1 MVEPPPPPPPPEAA
15 PPPPPPEPGRC
26 PNCGAPHDVYQEYC
40 LECGRRLPGAYVG
53 GRYAEV
59 WRRDSPIWLWA
70 ALAALLLV
78 ALVSGAVVALA
89 ATDDGKSSE
98 PATSIP
104 VVSTAPSTTS
114 TVGVVTTPPTITIN
128 SAHDDARD
136 DDVLDHDLRHD
147 DVRDDHHR
155 QQRHLA
161 AVEGRLHRR
170 PQVGAD
176 EQRPLSGR
184 GRGRQGADERAL
196 AGRDP
201 QLLRLLEPEPGLLR
215 HVHRDL
221 RHGVPGERRPS
232 QRAVERI
239 PDCVRARSIELA
251 RDVCNSASRE
261 VCNSLGGRVRMRAR
275 REIGRT

>member
-1 MVEPPPPPPPPEAA
+1 VVEPPPPPPPREAA

-26 PNCGAPHDVYQEYC
+26 PNCGAPHDIYQEYC

-128 SAHDDARD
+128 PPTTTLGTTTFSTTTFGTTTFGTTTTGSNVTWPPSKDGFTVVLKSVPTSNGRSQAEAAADKARTNG
-136 DDVLDHDLRHD
+136 LS
-147 DVRDDHHR
+147 
-155 QQRHLA
+155 
-161 AVEGRLHRR
+161 
-170 PQVGAD
+170 QVGILNSSDFSSLNPGYYVTFTGIYDTESQA
-176 EQRPLSGR
+176 S
-184 GRGRQGADERAL
+184 AAL
-196 AGRDP
+196 P
-201 QLLRLLEPEPGLLR
+201 N
-215 HVHRDL
+215 
-221 RHGVPGERRPS
+221 
-232 QRAVERI
+232 
-239 PDCVRARSIELA
+239 ARSKGFPTA
-251 RDVCNSASRE
+251 YVRE
-261 VCNSLGGRVRMRAR
+261 VSN
-275 REIGRT
+275 

>member
-15 PPPPPPEPGRC
+15 PPPPPAEPGRC

-114 TVGVVTTPPTITIN
+114 TVGVTPSTITITPPTTTLGTTTFSTTTFGTTTFGTTTTGSNVTWPMSKDGFTIVLKSVPTSN
-128 SAHDDARD
+128 GRSQAEAAADKARTNG
-136 DDVLDHDLRHD
+136 LS
-147 DVRDDHHR
+147 
-155 QQRHLA
+155 
-161 AVEGRLHRR
+161 
-170 PQVGAD
+170 QVGILNSSD
-176 EQRPLSGR
+176 FSSLNPGYYVTFSGIYDSVS
-184 GRGRQGADERAL
+184 QANAAL
-196 AGRDP
+196 P
-201 QLLRLLEPEPGLLR
+201 N
-215 HVHRDL
+215 
-221 RHGVPGERRPS
+221 
-232 QRAVERI
+232 
-239 PDCVRARSIELA
+239 ARSKGFPTA
-251 RDVCNSASRE
+251 YVRE
-261 VCNSLGGRVRMRAR
+261 VSN
-275 REIGRT
+275 

>member
-1 MVEPPPPPPPPEAA
+1 VVEPPPPPPPPEAE
-15 PPPPPPEPGRC
+15 PPPPPPDPGRC

-114 TVGVVTTPPTITIN
+114 IVGVTTPPTITITTPTTLGTTTFSTTTFGTTTFGTTTGSN
-128 SAHDDARD
+128 VTWPPSKDGFTVVLKSVPTSNGRSQAEAAADKARANG
-136 DDVLDHDLRHD
+136 LS
-147 DVRDDHHR
+147 
-155 QQRHLA
+155 
-161 AVEGRLHRR
+161 
-170 PQVGAD
+170 QVGILNSTDFSSLNPGYYVTFTGIYDTESQAN
-176 EQRPLSGR
+176 
-184 GRGRQGADERAL
+184 AAL
-196 AGRDP
+196 
-201 QLLRLLEPEPGLLR
+201 QN
-215 HVHRDL
+215 
-221 RHGVPGERRPS
+221 
-232 QRAVERI
+232 
-239 PDCVRARSIELA
+239 ARSKGFPTA
-251 RDVCNSASRE
+251 YVRE
-261 VCNSLGGRVRMRAR
+261 VSN
-275 REIGRT
+275 

>member
-1 MVEPPPPPPPPEAA
+1 VVEPPPPPPPPEAA

-128 SAHDDARD
+128 PPTTTLGTTTFSTTTFGTTTFGTTTTGSNVTWPPNKDGFTVVLKSVPTSNGRSQAEAAADKARTNG
-136 DDVLDHDLRHD
+136 LS
-147 DVRDDHHR
+147 
-155 QQRHLA
+155 
-161 AVEGRLHRR
+161 
-170 PQVGAD
+170 QVGILNSSDFSSLNPGYYVTFTGIYDTESQAN
-176 EQRPLSGR
+176 
-184 GRGRQGADERAL
+184 AAL
-196 AGRDP
+196 P
-201 QLLRLLEPEPGLLR
+201 N
-215 HVHRDL
+215 
-221 RHGVPGERRPS
+221 
-232 QRAVERI
+232 
-239 PDCVRARSIELA
+239 ARSKGFPTA
-251 RDVCNSASRE
+251 YVRE
-261 VCNSLGGRVRMRAR
+261 VSN
-275 REIGRT
+275 

>member
-1 MVEPPPPPPPPEAA
+1 VVEPPPPPPPPEAA

-128 SAHDDARD
+128 PPTTTLGTTTFSTTTFGTTTFGTTTTGSNVTWPPSKDGFTVVLKSVPTSNGRSQAEAAADKARTNG
-136 DDVLDHDLRHD
+136 LS
-147 DVRDDHHR
+147 
-155 QQRHLA
+155 
-161 AVEGRLHRR
+161 
-170 PQVGAD
+170 QVGILNSSDFSSLNPGYYVTFTGIYDTESQA
-176 EQRPLSGR
+176 S
-184 GRGRQGADERAL
+184 AAL
-196 AGRDP
+196 P
-201 QLLRLLEPEPGLLR
+201 N
-215 HVHRDL
+215 
-221 RHGVPGERRPS
+221 
-232 QRAVERI
+232 
-239 PDCVRARSIELA
+239 ARSKGFPTA
-251 RDVCNSASRE
+251 YVRE
-261 VCNSLGGRVRMRAR
+261 VSN
-275 REIGRT
+275 

>member
-15 PPPPPPEPGRC
+15 PPPPPPDPGRC

-114 TVGVVTTPPTITIN
+114 TVGVGATPPTITIN
-128 SAHDDARD
+128 PPTTTLGTTTFSTTTFGTTTFGTTTTGSNVTWPPSKDGFTVVLKSVPTSNGRSQAEAAADKARTNG
-136 DDVLDHDLRHD
+136 LS
-147 DVRDDHHR
+147 
-155 QQRHLA
+155 
-161 AVEGRLHRR
+161 
-170 PQVGAD
+170 QVGILNSSD
-176 EQRPLSGR
+176 FSSLNPGYYVTFSGIYDSVS
-184 GRGRQGADERAL
+184 QANAAL
-196 AGRDP
+196 P
-201 QLLRLLEPEPGLLR
+201 N
-215 HVHRDL
+215 
-221 RHGVPGERRPS
+221 
-232 QRAVERI
+232 
-239 PDCVRARSIELA
+239 ARSKGFPTA
-251 RDVCNSASRE
+251 YVRE
-261 VCNSLGGRVRMRAR
+261 VSN
-275 REIGRT
+275 

>member
-1 MVEPPPPPPPPEAA
+1 VVEPPPPPPPPEAA
-15 PPPPPPEPGRC
+15 PPPPPPDPGRC

-114 TVGVVTTPPTITIN
+114 TVAVTPSTITITPPTTTLGTTTFSTTTFGTTTFGTTTTGSN
-128 SAHDDARD
+128 VTWPPNKDGFTVVLKSVPTSNGRSQAEAAADKARTNG
-136 DDVLDHDLRHD
+136 LS
-147 DVRDDHHR
+147 
-155 QQRHLA
+155 
-161 AVEGRLHRR
+161 
-170 PQVGAD
+170 QVGILNSSDFSSLNPGYYVTFTGIYDTESQAN
-176 EQRPLSGR
+176 
-184 GRGRQGADERAL
+184 AAL
-196 AGRDP
+196 P
-201 QLLRLLEPEPGLLR
+201 N
-215 HVHRDL
+215 
-221 RHGVPGERRPS
+221 
-232 QRAVERI
+232 
-239 PDCVRARSIELA
+239 ARSKGFPTA
-251 RDVCNSASRE
+251 YVRE
-261 VCNSLGGRVRMRAR
+261 VSN
-275 REIGRT
+275 

>member
-98 PATSIP
+98 PGTSIP

-128 SAHDDARD
+128 PPTTTLGTTTFSTTTFGTTTFGTTTTGSNVTWPPSKDGFTVVLKSVPTSNGRSQADA
-136 DDVLDHDLRHD
+136 
-147 DVRDDHHR
+147 
-155 QQRHLA
+155 A
-161 AVEGRLHRR
+161 ADKARTNGLS
-170 PQVGAD
+170 QVGILNSSDFSSLNPGYYVTFTGIYDTESQAN
-176 EQRPLSGR
+176 
-184 GRGRQGADERAL
+184 AAL
-196 AGRDP
+196 P
-201 QLLRLLEPEPGLLR
+201 N
-215 HVHRDL
+215 
-221 RHGVPGERRPS
+221 
-232 QRAVERI
+232 
-239 PDCVRARSIELA
+239 ARSKGFPTA
-251 RDVCNSASRE
+251 YVRE
-261 VCNSLGGRVRMRAR
+261 VSN
-275 REIGRT
+275 